1 MKKVA
6 LLFPG
11 QGSQYVGMGKT
22 LHEKYSVVRET
33 FDEANEVL
41 GFDIRKLC
49 FEGGMEELTRT
60 ENTQPAIL
68 TTSVAMFKVY
78 MQEIGM
84 EPSFLGG
91 HSLGEITSLT
101 CAGGI
106 KFSDAVKIVHNRGKF
121 MQEAASEGIGAM
133 AAVSGLKQQV
143 VEEECLSVN
152 GDGKLVVVSNYNSPN
167 QIVISGHKN
176 AVEEVGKKLQEKGG
190 RIVPLSVSAP
200 FHSPLM
206 KQAAV
211 RLKEELNNYEY
222 GKLKWPVLSNV
233 TALPYEDSSMIIRN
247 LERQI
252 TEPVQWQLII
262 QYLESQGVEFG
273 IELGPKT
280 VLKNLMKSNSH
291 LIKGYAFDVE
301 EDVLSLKNIEGGI
314 ENIKTEEKN
323 NRIKVIEKCI
333 AIAVCTKNSNWDN
346 EEYQNGVVIPYRR
359 IQEMLLLLEKE
370 GKEPS
375 LEQMQEALEMLRSVF
390 NTKRTPIDE
399 QIERFNQVFSESGT
413 RRLFTDFI
421 MPA

>member
-11 QGSQYVGMGKT
+11 QGSQYVGMGKI

-33 FDEANEVL
+33 FEEANQVL

-49 FEGGMEELTRT
+49 FEGSMEELTRT

-78 MQEIGM
+78 MQEIGV
-84 EPSFLGG
+84 EPSFLCG

-101 CAGGI
+101 CSGGI
-106 KFSDAVKIVHNRGKF
+106 KFSDAIKIVHNRGKF
-121 MQEAASEGIGAM
+121 MQEAAADGIGAM
-133 AAVSGLKQQV
+133 AAVSGLEKQII
-143 VEEECLSVN
+143 EEVCLLVN
-152 GDGKLVVVSNYNSPN
+152 RDDNLVVVSNYNSPN

-176 AVEEVGKKLQEKGG
+176 AVDEAGQRLKEKGG

-206 KQAAV
+206 KQAAE
-211 RLKEELNNYEY
+211 RLKEELSNYEY

-233 TALPYEDSSMIIRN
+233 TALPYENSSMIIKN
-247 LERQI
+247 LEKQI

-262 QYLESQGVEFG
+262 QYLEKQGVELG

-280 VLKNLMKSNSH
+280 VLKNLMKSNSKI
-291 LIKGYAFDVE
+291 IKCYAFDTE
-301 EDVLSLKNIEGGI
+301 EDVLSLKDIVGEKIN
-314 ENIKTEEKN
+314 TEEKV
-323 NRIKVIEKCI
+323 NRIKLIEKCI
-333 AIAVCTKNSNWDN
+333 AITVCTKNSNWDN

-359 IQEMLLLLEKE
+359 IQEMLIQLEKE
-370 GKEPS
+370 GKEPT
-375 LEQMQEALEMLRSVF
+375 LEQMQEALEMLKSVF
-390 NTKRTPIDE
+390 NTKRTPINE
-399 QIERFNQVFSESGT
+399 QIERFNQVIDESGT
-413 RRLFTDFI
+413 RSLFPNFI